1 MSTIFADEYL
11 TAAELGLEE
20 LNPYMYCNITEHLDE
35 TGQPDGKLSAVLTV
49 QEDFR
54 FHRDLD
60 REKGNP
66 HNQLF
71 NLDGRPT
78 EAVLTVLR
86 NLVDERYHGE
96 EFDLDEDGTEW
107 FQFDIVLTVDPE
119 TTAEDLGVKFWEYT
133 ELVRFH
139 NEADPGTFNS
149 PYLFGSLV
157 YDGLRELD
165 A

>member
-1 MSTIFADEYL
+1 MLAQDDYF
-11 TAAELGLEE
+11 TATELGLEL
-20 LNPYMYCNITEHLDE
+20 LNPFISCNISEE
-35 TGQPDGKLSAVLTV
+35 TDNDGEPTGKMLAILTV
-49 QEDFR
+49 QEDLE

-66 HNQLF
+66 TNQLF

-78 EAVLTVLR
+78 ESVISVLR
-86 NLVDERYHGE
+86 KLVEDRYKGE
-96 EFDLDEDGTEW
+96 EFQLDDSGTEY
-107 FQFDIVLTVDPE
+107 FEFELVRTVDAD
-119 TTAEDLGVKFWEYT
+119 TTAEDLGVKFWEET

-165 A
+165 Q

>member
-1 MSTIFADEYL
+1 MLEQDDYL
-11 TAAELGLEE
+11 ISDELGLET
-20 LNPYMYCNITEHLDE
+20 LNPFLACNISEETDDE
-35 TGQPDGKLSAVLTV
+35 GEPTGKMLAILTV
-49 QEDFR
+49 QDDFR

-71 NLDGRPT
+71 TLEDRPT
-78 EAVLTVLR
+78 EAVISVLR

-96 EFDLDEDGTEW
+96 NFQLDDTGTEW

-119 TTAEDLGVKFWEYT
+119 TTPEDLGGKFWEDT

-165 A
+165 Q